1 MSKIYSI
8 SPLTVQNYPA
18 FKAKNHT
25 QPALKNK
32 ESKNITAIV
41 IFSTLAL
48 TGAVTLAALAARNGK
63 KLIPS
68 KESLKSILNRSKN
81 TKSAQKQTAFA
92 GTASEELKAVKK
104 AAKKAHRAAKK
115 SERARIIE
123 HTTSFVKLNNGKSYK
138 CTIEHNK
145 DNSFIKKY
153 YLADKKIGII
163 ETETFD
169 KRISNIFDD
178 NIKVTTINDYYG
190 NMVTK
195 MALKDKTG
203 KYKLIRREIINTDDK
218 TIKLI
223 ERLKNGNT
231 QISTTTKLEKT
242 VTIRDKKGKIISE
255 QRYNIFNPEPA
266 KTAKQETPEGW
277 RQKYLKLCSQNGVK
291 PRICGVKCGAW
302 EHFLELKLKYENPTA
317 YEKYLELR
325 SYRARYDKIARIMQA
340 LDEKK
345 IDASL
350 LKPAKEDNSLQGII
364 NFLNQIDSAK
374 NRC

>member
-1 MSKIYSI
+1 MSR
-8 SPLTVQNYPA
+8 ND
-18 FKAKNHT
+18 KAQTRKN
-25 QPALKNK
+25 
-32 ESKNITAIV
+32 
-41 IFSTLAL
+41 
-48 TGAVTLAALAARNGK
+48 
-63 KLIPS
+63 
-68 KESLKSILNRSKN
+68 
-81 TKSAQKQTAFA
+81 
-92 GTASEELKAVKK
+92 
-104 AAKKAHRAAKK
+104 
-115 SERARIIE
+115 
-123 HTTSFVKLNNGKSYK
+123 
-138 CTIEHNK
+138 
-145 DNSFIKKY
+145 
-153 YLADKKIGII
+153 YLADNDNKGDGQNGNRIFYKHSRIDHHAHRDKKYCAKEIFQRLHIFFNAVNQLRFGQ
-163 ETETFD
+163 D
-169 KRISNIFDD
+169 RPHKKRAQSR
-178 NIKVTTINDYYG
+178 G
-190 NMVTK
+190 
-195 MALKDKTG
+195 KTG
-203 KYKLIRREIINTDDK
+203 ISRQQDHSETQADRNQKQHLVIEKPRDLIKKRRHQINTDDK

-231 QISTTTKLEKT
+231 QISITTKLEKT